1 MVRMIAREGLK
12 IIFTA
17 FVLSFILLMSALYFD
32 LSFLM
37 VLFWI
42 VFGFFL
48 FSMWFFRDPE
58 RKTPA
63 GENLIVSPADG
74 KIVAIRPEKD
84 DDIGN
89 AVRVS
94 IFMSIFSVHVNRIPL
109 GGIVK
114 NMEYSK
120 GRFLSAMKPEASF
133 ENEHNTVLLKNEK
146 INLKFSQ
153 IAGLIARRIVSY
165 LHIDGEVKTG
175 ERCGLIKFGSRV
187 DVVVPETVKINVQI
201 GDKVT
206 AGVSIIGVIQ

>member
-1 MVRMIAREGLK
+1 MIAREGLK

-17 FVLSFILLMSALYFD
+17 FVLSFILLMSALYFN
-32 LSFLM
+32 LSALM

-63 GENLIVSPADG
+63 GTNLIVSPADG

-89 AVRVS
+89 TMRVS

-109 GGIVK
+109 GGVVK
-114 NMEYSK
+114 NMEYAR
-120 GRFLSAMKPEASF
+120 GRFLSAMKPETSF
-133 ENEHNTVLLKNEK
+133 ENEHNIIFIKNEK
-146 INLKFSQ
+146 IKLKFSQ

-165 LHIDGEVKTG
+165 LHVDDEVKTG
-175 ERCGLIKFGSRV
+175 ERCGLIRFGSRV
-187 DVVVPETVKINVQI
+187 DVVFPDTVNINVKI

-206 AGVSIIGVIQ
+206 AGESIIGVIQ

>member
-1 MVRMIAREGLK
+1 MIAREGLK

-120 GRFLSAMKPEASF
+120 GRFLSAMKPEVSF

>member
-1 MVRMIAREGLK
+1 MIAREGLK

-109 GGIVK
+109 DGVVK

-120 GRFLSAMKPEASF
+120 GRFLSAMKPETSF

-165 LHIDGEVKTG
+165 LHVDDEVKTG

-206 AGVSIIGVIQ
+206 AGESIIGAIQ

>member
-1 MVRMIAREGLK
+1 MIAREGLK

-84 DDIGN
+84 SDIGN

-120 GRFLSAMKPEASF
+120 GRFLSAMKPEVSF

-187 DVVVPETVKINVQI
+187 DVVVPETMKINVQI

>member
-1 MVRMIAREGLK
+1 MIAREGLK

-17 FVLSFILLMSALYFD
+17 FVLSFILLMSALYFN
-32 LSFLM
+32 LSLLM

-48 FSMWFFRDPE
+48 FSMWFFRNPE
-58 RKTPA
+58 RKTPV

-94 IFMSIFSVHVNRIPL
+94 IFMSIFNVHVNRIPL
-109 GGIVK
+109 GGVVK

-120 GRFLSAMKPEASF
+120 GRFLSAMRPETSF
-133 ENEHNTVLLKNEK
+133 ENERNTVLLKNEK

-165 LHIDGEVKTG
+165 LHIGDKVKTG
-175 ERCGLIKFGSRV
+175 ERCGLIRFGSRV
-187 DVVVPETVKINVQI
+187 DVVVPDTVKINVKI

-206 AGVSIIGVIQ
+206 AGKSIIGVIQ

>member
-1 MVRMIAREGLK
+1 MIAREGLK

-17 FVLSFILLMSALYFD
+17 FVLSFILLMSALY
-32 LSFLM
+32 LELNFLM

-58 RKTPA
+58 RKTPS

-74 KIVAIRPEKD
+74 KIVAIRSEKD

-94 IFMSIFSVHVNRIPL
+94 IFMSIFNVHVNRIPL
-109 GGIVK
+109 GGVVK

-120 GRFLSAMKPEASF
+120 GRFLSAMKPETSF
-133 ENEHNTVLLKNEK
+133 ENEHNIILLKNEK

-165 LHIDGEVKTG
+165 LHIGEKVKTG
-175 ERCGLIKFGSRV
+175 ERCGLIRFGSRV
-187 DVVVPETVKINVQI
+187 DVVVPDTVKIDVKI

-206 AGVSIIGVIQ
+206 AGESIIGVIQ

>member
-1 MVRMIAREGLK
+1 MIAREGLK

-17 FVLSFILLMSALYFD
+17 FVLSFVLLMFALYFN
-32 LSFLM
+32 LTLLM
-37 VLFWI
+37 VLFWLI
-42 VFGFFL
+42 FGFFL

-58 RKTPA
+58 RKKPV

-84 DDIGN
+84 SDIGD
-89 AVRVS
+89 AMRVS

-109 GGIVK
+109 DGVVK

-120 GRFLSAMKPEASF
+120 GRFLSAMKPETSF
-133 ENEHNTVLLKNEK
+133 ENERNTVLLKNEK

-165 LHIDGEVKTG
+165 LHVDDEVKTG